1 MKHVKPIF
9 EYEDDEIRSLLG
21 DMESIGQGPMK
32 GWLITITNRNG
43 LTTGEIV
50 IADDWG
56 EAQKIYDKNGMI
68 SGQGSNLASSLA
80 SMQSSANIVSW
91 DILDGFR
98 ARVYTRGYKKWD
110 MANPYTNVEILD
122 HFFTNSKDIMDN
134 VGVNNLMVPPGTTEI
149 KKV

>member
-1 MKHVKPIF
+1 MKHIKPIF
-9 EYEDDEIRSLLG
+9 EYEDSEIMDLLG
-21 DMESIGQGPMK
+21 TLDSVGQGPMK
-32 GWLITITNRNG
+32 GWLITICNKHG

-50 IADDWG
+50 IADDWL

-68 SGQGSNLASSLA
+68 SGQGSNLASYLS
-80 SMQSSANIVSW
+80 SMKSSGNLVSW

-98 ARVYTRGYKKWD
+98 ARAYTRGYKKWD

-122 HFFTNSKDIMDN
+122 HFFTNPKEIIGN
-134 VGVNNLMVPPGTTEI
+134 VGVNSIMVPPGTTEI

>member
-1 MKHVKPIF
+1 MKHIKPIF

-56 EAQKIYDKNGMI
+56 EAQKIYDKTGMI
-68 SGQGSNLASSLA
+68 SGQGSSLASSLA
-80 SMQSSANIVSW
+80 SMKTSGNIVSW

-98 ARVYTRGYKKWD
+98 ARAYTRGYKKWD
-110 MANPYTNVEILD
+110 MTNPYTSVEILD
-122 HFFTNSKDIMDN
+122 HFFANSKDIMGN
-134 VGVNNLMVPPGTTEI
+134 VGINNLMVPPGTTEI